1 MKYDRLERNTYNQN
15 PNDGES
21 LDLILAKDEKVL
33 WRGKPKKS
41 VFILEN
47 ITTMMPIALIWFA
60 FDGFFIATM
69 MRTEVPSEMTLFF
82 VFFFALHLMPVWMWL
97 SKVITARRRYENMEY
112 CVTDKRIII
121 KSGFIGANYV
131 NIMYK
136 DVHSVNVHVGILD
149 KMFGVGDVMIDT
161 GYHGKSSKSSLNNS
175 IIDVENPYE
184 VMQLIQKTVIDMQSD
199 INYPN
204 ALRPKVNEGYK
215 TVYKPDD
222 DIFSSGSN

>member
-1 MKYDRLERNTYNQN
+1 MKKIDENYFIQDKQQKLKVE
-15 PNDGES
+15 
-21 LDLILAKDEKVL
+21 DLLANDEKIL
-33 WRGKPKKS
+33 WKGKPRKIS
-41 VFILEN
+41 FIMQNSSNL
-47 ITTMMPIALIWFA
+47 MPFAILWLIIDVSIIISIFSNG
-60 FDGFFIATM
+60 GFKEFGLFII
-69 MRTEVPSEMTLFF
+69 P
-82 VFFFALHLMPVWMWL
+82 FFALHLMPVWIWL
-97 SKVITARRRYENMEY
+97 SKVLTARRRYENMEY

-161 GYHGKSSKSSLNNS
+161 GYRGKSSKSSLNNS

-204 ALRPKVNEGYK
+204 ALRPEVNEGYK

-222 DIFSSGSN
+222 DTFSSGSN